1 MYIVIPV
8 PSFSNQFDIWWSD
21 FIPSRPITSY
31 HILFSHCTSPH
42 HTTPHHT
49 TPHYTVPHHTLA
61 VNEGQGVLQLKLK
74 VGNYHQGIRLKV
86 PPFYPEEGVAIEFLS
101 SNFPKDMQYMF
112 RCQGGRTYIRH
123 NLILRGLLLLL
134 LLLILILWLLLLLWL
149 LHLVLFLADR
159 DVLFLHIFHYYA
171 CRFLP
176 NLLVKNTSF
185 I

>member
-1 MYIVIPV
+1 MANIECISSFRSHPFRTNLTSDDLILSHPV
-8 PSFSNQFDIWWSD
+8 PSHHI
-21 FIPSRPITSY
+21 ISY
-31 HILFSHCTSPH
+31 SHIALH

-134 LLLILILWLLLLLWL
+134 LLLILIL
-149 LHLVLFLADR
+149 
-159 DVLFLHIFHYYA
+159 
-171 CRFLP
+171 
-176 NLLVKNTSF
+176 
-185 I
+185 